1 MTAGI
6 YNATID
12 QGSDWSVTITYTDS
26 AGDAINLTSY
36 TAAMQLRQ
44 NYNSEEADLTLS
56 TTAGSIVITGA
67 TGTVVVS
74 ITAAQTGSLSS
85 DFYVYD
91 LELTSPEDVVTRLIQ
106 GQLTV
111 AAEVTRVE

>member
-12 QGSDWSVTITYTDS
+12 QGSVWSVVLVYTDS
-26 AGDAINLTSY
+26 NNVPVNLTGY

-44 NYNSEEADLTLS
+44 NYNSEVANLTL
-56 TTAGSIVITGA
+56 TTANGGISIVGA
-67 TGTVVVS
+67 TGT
-74 ITAAQTGSLSS
+74 ITINATAVQTGLL
-85 DFYVYD
+85 DPGFYVYD
-91 LELTSPEDVVTRLIQ
+91 LELTSGSNISRLIQ

-111 AAEVTRVE
+111 AEQVTR

>member
-12 QGSDWSVTITYTDS
+12 QGSVWSVVLVYTDS
-26 AGDAINLTSY
+26 NNTPVNLTGY

-44 NYNSEEADLTLS
+44 NYNSTTADLTL
-56 TTAGSIVITGA
+56 TTANGGISIVGA
-67 TGTVVVS
+67 TGTIT
-74 ITAAQTGSLSS
+74 ITATAVQTGAL
-85 DFYVYD
+85 DPGFYVYD
-91 LELTSPEDVVTRLIQ
+91 LELTSGSNISRLIQ

-111 AAEVTRVE
+111 AEQVTR